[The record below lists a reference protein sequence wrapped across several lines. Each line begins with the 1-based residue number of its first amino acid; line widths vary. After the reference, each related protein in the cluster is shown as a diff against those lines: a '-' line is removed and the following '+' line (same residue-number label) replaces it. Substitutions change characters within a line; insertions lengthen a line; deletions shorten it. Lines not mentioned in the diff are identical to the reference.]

1 MYGIYIIAI
10 VLAGLAVTFGIASL
24 IEYVL
29 TKRYKVKFD
38 EATEKYMAFR
48 WADTEKKTLEK
59 EYKLYSNKFYKTDAS
74 VKPLFVTFVTLAII
88 TVLFAFGGGMSLK
101 GAEREYAEFVATQEV
116 FEQVYEAENEL
127 ENIKLTEDL
136 ITMNQWLVQAKASK
150 QTYGIFSRYYDLD
163 VENLQPIGKRDRED
177 KQ

>member
-1 MYGIYIIAI
+1 
-10 VLAGLAVTFGIASL
+10 
-24 IEYVL
+24 
-29 TKRYKVKFD
+29 
-38 EATEKYMAFR
+38 
-48 WADTEKKTLEK
+48 
-59 EYKLYSNKFYKTDAS
+59 
-74 VKPLFVTFVTLAII
+74 
-88 TVLFAFGGGMSLK
+88 MSLK

-163 VENLQPIGKRDRED
+163 VENLQPIGKRDRGD